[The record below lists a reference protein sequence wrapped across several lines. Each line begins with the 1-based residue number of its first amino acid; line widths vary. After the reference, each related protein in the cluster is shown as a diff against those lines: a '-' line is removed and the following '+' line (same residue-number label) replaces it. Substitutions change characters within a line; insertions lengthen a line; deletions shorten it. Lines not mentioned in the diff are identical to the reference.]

1 MEAITINQNNDNI
14 NSLVNQ
20 TLNDN
25 QPILLKGETGNAVL
39 ISESEWN
46 SIQETLYLTSIPN
59 MVESIKEGGKTPL
72 SECIDELTI
81 RDILNG

>member
-1 MEAITINQNNDNI
+1 MEIIALDHNNDNI
-14 NSLVNQ
+14 NNLVNQ
-20 TLNDN
+20 TINEK

-46 SIQETLYLTSIPN
+46 AIQETLYLTSIPN
-59 MVESIKEGGKTPL
+59 MVESIKEGGETPL
-72 SECIDELTI
+72 SECVEELTI